1 MKHFLAFIIALF
13 AYTANAQ
20 TGSIVTGRVTDD
32 AGNAIERATVT
43 MTRLDDGTKLAPVIT
58 GNDGTFMIDSISEG
72 RYTLGITCVGYDKYN
87 KKLRVSG
94 PLDLG
99 AVVMGGSAKMLDEVT
114 VTMRQPQKDLSK
126 IARFVPCVNW
136 YEELTGTLSI
146 SEITEIP
153 AAKVYDGRLTLI
165 YIPSTDRRPQM
176 VGIGRFSPTFTS
188 APGEKS
194 TFKAI
199 QESIYAAFVH
209 PRAYMN
215 KKVRIYY
222 DGESSDRQKTY
233 SIVRPYLRGAD
244 NRQIRLYIDP
254 ATQFVRRASV
264 FILNPNGSSLEI
276 DANYALSTSRQQ
288 YYPEQV
294 HAVITDSTQR
304 TYEVTISGMTLNTGN
319 VKKYRKFQNDMLK
332 TRQLPSIY

>member
-1 MKHFLAFIIALF
+1 MQKAIVFCFCLAETFFPASLSF
-13 AYTANAQ
+13 AQNVQFRVTTDNTPMAYTYVFINQKAV
-20 TGSIVTGRVTDD
+20 GSTDTL
-32 AGNAIERATVT
+32 G
-43 MTRLDDGTKLAPVIT
+43 L
-58 GNDGTFMIDSISEG
+58 FSISADSLQRG
-72 RYTLGITCVGYDKYN
+72 DTVSFRYIGTSGQSVVYDGSDRYDVTLM
-87 KKLRVSG
+87 
-94 PLDLG
+94 P
-99 AVVMGGSAKMLDEVT
+99 AMLDEVT

-233 SIVRPYLRGAD
+233 SIVRPYLRG
-244 NRQIRLYIDP
+244 R
-254 ATQFVRRASV
+254 TTGKSAS
-264 FILNPNGSSLEI
+264 ILTLPRNSSGGHPF
-276 DANYALSTSRQQ
+276 S
-288 YYPEQV
+288 
-294 HAVITDSTQR
+294 
-304 TYEVTISGMTLNTGN
+304 
-319 VKKYRKFQNDMLK
+319 F
-332 TRQLPSIY
+332 

>member
-1 MKHFLAFIIALF
+1 MYLSIKKRSVRPIRWGCSPSAPIHCNGAIRSVSGISGRADNRSS
-13 AYTANAQ
+13 T
-20 TGSIVTGRVTDD
+20 TGSDRYDVTLMP
-32 AGNAIERATVT
+32 A
-43 MTRLDDGTKLAPVIT
+43 
-58 GNDGTFMIDSISEG
+58 
-72 RYTLGITCVGYDKYN
+72 
-87 KKLRVSG
+87 
-94 PLDLG
+94 
-99 AVVMGGSAKMLDEVT
+99 MLDEVT

-209 PRAYMN
+209 PAH
-215 KKVRIYY
+215 I
-222 DGESSDRQKTY
+222 
-233 SIVRPYLRGAD
+233 
-244 NRQIRLYIDP
+244 
-254 ATQFVRRASV
+254 
-264 FILNPNGSSLEI
+264 
-276 DANYALSTSRQQ
+276 
-288 YYPEQV
+288 
-294 HAVITDSTQR
+294 
-304 TYEVTISGMTLNTGN
+304 
-319 VKKYRKFQNDMLK
+319 
-332 TRQLPSIY
+332 

>member
-1 MKHFLAFIIALF
+1 MQKAIVFCFCLAETFFPASLSF
-13 AYTANAQ
+13 AQNVQFRVTTDNTPMAYTYVFINQKAV
-20 TGSIVTGRVTDD
+20 GSTDTL
-32 AGNAIERATVT
+32 G
-43 MTRLDDGTKLAPVIT
+43 L
-58 GNDGTFMIDSISEG
+58 FSISADSLQRG
-72 RYTLGITCVGYDKYN
+72 DTVSFRYIGTSGQSVVYDGSDRYDVTLM
-87 KKLRVSG
+87 
-94 PLDLG
+94 P
-99 AVVMGGSAKMLDEVT
+99 AMLDEVT
-114 VTMRQPQKDLSK
+114 VTMRQPQKDLCK

-304 TYEVTISGMTLNTGN
+304 TYEVTVSGMTLNTGN

-332 TRQLPSIY
+332 TRQLPSIE